1 VRASTSTVVVANLIS
16 MDGAGPYTTTMA
28 LASGTRLGGYEIHGL
43 LGQGGMGEVYL
54 ARDSRLP
61 RDVAIKRVRQAD
73 GGGPA
78 GRARL
83 VREATILAQLTHPNI
98 CTLYELVED
107 GDQAYLAMEALQ
119 GESLAARL
127 ARNPGKGLPI
137 ATVLTI
143 GAQVAEG
150 LAFAHGRGV
159 IHQDIKPA
167 NILLTPAG
175 AKILDFG
182 IARLRELSEPTA
194 RTATATADDLARA
207 GTLPYMAPEQLDGR
221 ADARSDIFALGAML
235 YEMLSGH
242 RAFEGDSTA
251 SIVERLV
258 DARRPALPA
267 GDHPPGLVRLVD
279 KCLATEPH
287 ERWQSAADLAD
298 ELRWIAKQPDG
309 TARRSAS
316 PQRHRSLTYG
326 LLVAGVMGLAILAAS
341 AWTLWPTAS
350 SPSPLHADMALPL
363 DLRLAY
369 QSPPA
374 LSPDGRFLAF
384 AASHEGVQ
392 RLYLRDLTT
401 GDLREIAGTDGAVQ
415 PFWSPDG
422 MALAFF
428 ADRSLKR
435 VARDGGQPLTLAPAG
450 LVPLGGDWSR
460 DDVIVFTAEYVE
472 GTLWRVAASGG
483 VRSVVARPDRSA
495 QDQSLSWPR
504 FLPDGRTLLYLR
516 DNGQQDRDAL
526 MARSLDRD
534 DATVV
539 EGVTTSATF
548 VAPGTLLYARNGWL
562 VAHAF
567 DAERRQVS
575 GEARP
580 VAGPVETYDNLG
592 MALSAPSIERLI
604 YRSPRVPVVQLAWM
618 ARDGRVL
625 DVVGRPEVGLFN
637 IKLGARGTRV
647 IGQIEAE
654 GQSDLWLWDL
664 ARGTRDRVT
673 ATQDWEVAPVL
684 SPDGQRVAFEAD
696 GRGTFDLY
704 VRNVGGPDDRQLLA
718 AAGDSALWPSDWS
731 ADGRLV
737 VGTGLRA
744 TTQQDVWAFSFESS
758 VVSWLYRT
766 PAREGVP
773 RLSPNGRWVA
783 YQSDEDGRFDVFV
796 AAWSSPGNRR
806 KITTRGGVQP
816 RWRAD
821 GRELFFLEPD
831 GSVHAVTLNEQG
843 DRLVP
848 GPATRLFGSTALK
861 PMDPWSSRYDVTP
874 DGSRFLIAQDVPSSS
889 VEGFKLITGWQP
901 AASRR

>member
-1 VRASTSTVVVANLIS
+1 
-16 MDGAGPYTTTMA
+16 MA
-28 LASGTRLGGYEIHGL
+28 LASGTRLGPYAIQGL
-43 LGQGGMGEVYL
+43 LGEGGMGEVYL

-73 GGGPA
+73 GGGSE

-83 VREATILAQLTHPNI
+83 IREAKILSQLTHPNI

-127 ARNPGKGLPI
+127 ARSPHKTVLV

-150 LAFAHGRGV
+150 LAFAHGRGIV
-159 IHQDIKPA
+159 HQDIKPA

-182 IARLRELSEPTA
+182 IARLREVSEPSA
-194 RTATATADDLARA
+194 RTNTVTAEGLARA
-207 GTLPYMAPEQLDGR
+207 GTISYMAPEQLDGR
-221 ADARSDIFALGAML
+221 ADARSDIFALGAVL
-235 YEMLSGH
+235 YEMLSGR

-251 SIVERLV
+251 SIVGHIV
-258 DARRPALPA
+258 DAKRPALPA
-267 GDHPPGLVRLVD
+267 GDYPAALVRLVD

-298 ELRWIAKQPDG
+298 ELRWIAKQDA
-309 TARRSAS
+309 TARHPAS
-316 PQRHRSLTYG
+316 PQRHRSPTYG
-326 LLVAGVMGLAILAAS
+326 SLVAGAAALAILAAS
-341 AWTLWPTAS
+341 AWTFWPVATP
-350 SPSPLHADMALPL
+350 PSPLHVDVAMPL

-384 AASHEGVQ
+384 AASRDGVQ
-392 RLYLRDLTT
+392 RLYLRDLAT
-401 GDLREIAGTDGAVQ
+401 GDVREVAGTDGAVQ

-422 MALAFF
+422 TALAFF
-428 ADRSLKR
+428 AARSLKR
-435 VARDGGQPLTLAPAG
+435 VARDGGRPLTLAPAG
-450 LVPLGGDWSR
+450 MVPAGGDWSR
-460 DDVIVFTAEYVE
+460 DDVIVFTPEQFE
-472 GTLWRVAASGG
+472 GTMWRVAASGG
-483 VRSVVARPDRSA
+483 NPAVVARPDRSA

-504 FLPDGRTLLYLR
+504 FLPDGRTLLYVR
-516 DNGQQDRDAL
+516 DHGQQDRDAL

-539 EGVTTSATF
+539 EGVTTAATL

-562 VAHAF
+562 VAQAF

-580 VAGPVETYDNLG
+580 VAGPVEIYDSLG
-592 MALSAPSIERLI
+592 LALSAPSNERLI
-604 YRSPRVPVVQLAWM
+604 YRSSRASAVQLAWT
-618 ARDGRVL
+618 ARDGRRL
-625 DVVGRPEVGLFN
+625 DVVGRAEGGDAS
-637 IKLGARGTRV
+637 IRLGAQGTRV
-647 IGQIEAE
+647 VGDVVAE
-654 GQSDLWLWDL
+654 GQTDLWLWDPE
-664 ARGTRDRVT
+664 RGTRDRLT
-673 ATQDWEVAPVL
+673 ATGEWENAAVL
-684 SPDGQRVAFEAD
+684 SAD
-696 GRGTFDLY
+696 GRRMVFAADGSGSFDLY
-704 VRNVGGPDDRQLLA
+704 VRTIDGPDDRELLA
-718 AAGDSALWPSDWS
+718 ASERDSTLWPSDWS
-731 ADGRLV
+731 SDGRFVL
-737 VGTGLRA
+737 GTGMSA
-744 TTQQDVWAFSFESS
+744 NTQNDVWIFSFETKA
-758 VVSWLYRT
+758 VSWLFRT
-766 PAREGVP
+766 PAQEGVP
-773 RLSPNGRWVA
+773 RLSPNRRWIA
-783 YQSDEDGRFDVFV
+783 YQSDEDGRFDVYV

-831 GSVHAVTLNEQG
+831 GSVHAVTLTEQG

-848 GPATRLFGSTALK
+848 GPATKLFDTGLNPA
-861 PMDPWSSRYDVTP
+861 PIWSSRYDVTP

-889 VEGFKLITGWQP
+889 AEGFKLITGWKL
-901 AASRR
+901 AGSRR